1 MKSLI
6 PARSSSSCSCSTPPP
21 LWPSA
26 GRPPPPHSGPD
37 PPRHTADRDLRR
49 HGHRRAR
56 GRHRPPAAPRG
67 PGLTPGSRQTR
78 KARVPMPTMKSAQTA
93 GPGTVE
99 MAEIDRP
106 VPGPRDVLVRVR
118 ACGIS
123 APARPS
129 CRWEACCW
137 ARKGRRPRSCL
148 GTSRPRRHHARQLS
162 WAVRVTAARS
172 ATAELR
178 QASAGLVV
186 RFVEGVADALVGG
199 PGLAV
204 DAVGVDREQ
213 DGDAVAGAAG
223 DLGGGHPRVQP

>member
-93 GPGTVE
+93 GRARSRWPRSTARFPGPGTCW
-99 MAEIDRP
+99 
-106 VPGPRDVLVRVR
+106 
-118 ACGIS
+118 CGYAPAAS
-123 APARPS
+123 AAPARPS

-223 DLGGGHPRVQP
+223 DLGGGHPGVQP